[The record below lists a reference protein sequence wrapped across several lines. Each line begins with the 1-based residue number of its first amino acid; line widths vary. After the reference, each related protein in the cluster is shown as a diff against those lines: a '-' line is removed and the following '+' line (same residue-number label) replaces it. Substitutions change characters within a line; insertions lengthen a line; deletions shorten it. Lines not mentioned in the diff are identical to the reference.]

1 MYKKEIRVLGIDDA
15 PFDKFK
21 KGSVLVVG
29 TMFRGGSWV
38 DGILST
44 KISIDGSNSTS
55 QLIKMINK
63 SKFKPQLQCII
74 LDGIAFGGFN
84 IVDIQ
89 KLNKKT
95 NVPVL
100 VVIRKM
106 PDFKK
111 IQAVLKKLNKSSR
124 YKLIEKAGQVHKA
137 GKVYIQIA
145 GLSLEQAKQILKI
158 TCTRSLLPEPIRAAH
173 LIAAGIITGE
183 SKGNA

>member
-21 KGSVLVVG
+21 KGNVLVVG
-29 TMFRGGSWV
+29 TLFRGGSFI
-38 DGILST
+38 DGVLST
-44 KISIDGSNSTS
+44 KVKIDGNDSTLK
-55 QLIKMINK
+55 LIKMINK

-84 IVDIQ
+84 IIDIQ
-89 KLNKKT
+89 NLNKKT
-95 NVPVL
+95 GIPVM
-100 VVIRKM
+100 VVIRRM

-111 IQAVLKKLNKSSR
+111 IEATLKKLKKSSK
-124 YKLIEKAGQVHKA
+124 YKLIEKAGQVHEV
-137 GKVYIQIA
+137 GKIYIQIA
-145 GLSLEQAKQILKI
+145 GLTLEKAKQILKI

-173 LIAAGIITGE
+173 LIAAGIVTGE

>member
-21 KGSVLVVG
+21 RGTVLVVG
-29 TMFRGGSWV
+29 TMYRGGQWI
-38 DGILST
+38 DGVLST
-44 KISIDGSNSTS
+44 KITIDGSNSTS
-55 QLIKMINK
+55 KLIRMVNK

-84 IVDIQ
+84 VVDIQ

-95 NVPVL
+95 KIPVL
-100 VVIRKM
+100 VVIRRM

-111 IQAVLKKLNKSSR
+111 IKAALKKLKKSSK
-124 YKLIEKAGQVHKA
+124 YKLIVKAGQVHKV

-145 GLSLEQAKQILKI
+145 GLTLEHAKQILKI
-158 TCTRSLLPEPIRAAH
+158 TCTHSLLPEPIRVAH
-173 LIAAGIITGE
+173 LIAAGITTGE